1 MSQARSHDFQL
12 QTIYISIHSWY
23 FYNMS
28 LKDLKYRV
36 IWIIYDTFFDYFKLF
51 LKIKPLASVAW
62 WPVTELEEHFNVE
75 VIYSFKILMTGMFIC
90 LEVIVVL
97 QWADWI
103 IYIQNEV
110 TDKQSAADISFFKSN
125 VSKHCFSPISPLHI

>member
-1 MSQARSHDFQL
+1 M
-12 QTIYISIHSWY
+12 
-23 FYNMS
+23 
-28 LKDLKYRV
+28 
-36 IWIIYDTFFDYFKLF
+36 
-51 LKIKPLASVAW
+51 KPLASVPW

-125 VSKHCFSPISPLHI
+125 VSKHCFSPISPLQI